1 MSDIQLTPHFKLSE
15 FENSST
21 ARTRGINNKV
31 PEHFIPSLRTLCTEV
46 LEPLR
51 AIVKEPIII
60 SSGYRCPQ
68 LNAAV
73 GGSKTSQ
80 HMKGEAADIYLDDMK
95 KLREWFSWLKERT
108 DFDQLILERASKTSN
123 HWWIHVSCKPDSSLN
138 RHQVISYLLKS

>member
-1 MSDIQLTPHFKLSE
+1 MNDIQLSPHFKLSE

-21 ARTRGINNKV
+21 ARARGINNKV
-31 PEHFIPSLRTLCTEV
+31 PEHLIPSLKTLCTEV

-80 HMKGEAADIYLDDMK
+80 HMKGEACDIHLSNMK
-95 KLREWFSWLKERT
+95 KLRQWFTYLM
-108 DFDQLILERASKTSN
+108 DGQFDQLIMERATKKSS
-123 HWWIHVSCKPDSSLN
+123 HYWIHVSCRSELSKN
-138 RHQVISYLLKS
+138 RHQVLYLTKK

>member
-1 MSDIQLTPHFKLSE
+1 MNDIQLSPHFKLSE

-21 ARTRGINNKV
+21 ARSRGINNKV
-31 PEHFIPSLRTLCTEV
+31 PENLIPSLRTLFTEV

-51 AIVKEPIII
+51 AIVNEPIII

-80 HMKGEAADIYLDDMK
+80 HMKGEACDIHLSDTK
-95 KLREWFSWLKERT
+95 KLRKWFSHLMEGQ
-108 DFDQLILERASKTSN
+108 FDQLIMERSTPTST
-123 HWWIHVSCKPDSSLN
+123 HYWIHVSCNPDLSRN
-138 RHQVISYLLKS
+138 RHQVLYLTESK

>member
-1 MSDIQLTPHFKLSE
+1 MNDIQLTPHFKLSE

-21 ARTRGINNKV
+21 ARARGINNKV
-31 PEHFIPSLRTLCTEV
+31 PEHLIPSLKTLCTEV

-80 HMKGEAADIYLDDMK
+80 HMKGEACDIYLEDQR
-95 KLREWFSWLKERT
+95 KLREWFILLIGGE
-108 DFDQLILERASKTSN
+108 FDQLILERSSTSSS
-123 HWWIHVSCKPDSSLN
+123 HYWIHISCKHDLSKN
-138 RHQVISYLLKS
+138 RHIVIQGMVKE

>member
-1 MSDIQLTPHFKLSE
+1 MKLTPHFTVEE
-15 FENSST
+15 FQYSST
-21 ARTRGINNKV
+21 AIRKGIDNHV
-31 PEHFIPSLRTLCTEV
+31 PDQYIPSLKHLCTEI

-51 AIVKEPIII
+51 QHVQEPVII
-60 SSGYRCPQ
+60 SSGYRCPI

>member
-1 MSDIQLTPHFKLSE
+1 MQLTEHFKLSE

-21 ARTRGINNKV
+21 ARAKGINNKV
-31 PEHFIPSLRTLCTEV
+31 PEQLIPSLETLCTEV

-80 HMKGEAADIYLDDMK
+80 HMKGEACDIHLSDMK
-95 KLREWFSWLKERT
+95 KLREWFTYLM
-108 DFDQLILERASKTSN
+108 DGQFDQLIMERATPTST
-123 HWWIHVSCKPDSSLN
+123 HYWIHVSCKPDPSKN
-138 RHQVISYLLKS
+138 RHQVLYLTKSK

>member
-1 MSDIQLTPHFKLSE
+1 MNDIQLSPHFKLSE

-31 PEHFIPSLRTLCTEV
+31 PEHLIPSLRTLCTEV

-60 SSGYRCPQ
+60 SSGCRCPQ

-80 HMKGEAADIYLDDMK
+80 HIKGKACDINLSDMK
-95 KLREWFSWLKERT
+95 KLREWFTFLM
-108 DFDQLILERASKTSN
+108 DGQFDQLIMERATPTST
-123 HWWIHVSCKPDSSLN
+123 HYWIHVSCKPDPTKN
-138 RHQVISYLLKS
+138 RHQVLYLTKSK

>member
-1 MSDIQLTPHFKLSE
+1 MQLTEHFKLSE

-31 PEHFIPSLRTLCTEV
+31 PEHLIPSLRTLCTEV

-51 AIVKEPIII
+51 SIVKEPIII

-68 LNAAV
+68 LDAAV

-80 HMKGEAADIYLDDMK
+80 HMKGEACDIHLSDMK
-95 KLREWFSWLKERT
+95 KLRQWFTYLM
-108 DFDQLILERASKTSN
+108 DGQFDQLIMERATPTST
-123 HWWIHVSCKPDSSLN
+123 HYWVHVSCKPDPIKN
-138 RHQVISYLLKS
+138 RHQVLYLTRSK

>member
-1 MSDIQLTPHFKLSE
+1 MNDIQLSPHFKLSE

-21 ARTRGINNKV
+21 ARARGINNKV
-31 PEHFIPSLRTLCTEV
+31 PEKLIPSLRNLCTEV

-80 HMKGEAADIYLDDMK
+80 HMNGEACDIHLTDMK
-95 KLREWFSWLKERT
+95 KLRMWFSHLM
-108 DFDQLILERASKTSN
+108 DSQFDQLIMERSTPTSS
-123 HWWIHVSCKPDSSLN
+123 HYWIHVSCKPDPSKN
-138 RHQVISYLLKS
+138 RHQVLYLTKNK